1 MKSAP
6 TLIKIASAFGLAF
19 ALHVPADAAEPI
31 VIGQSLPL
39 KAFDDG
45 TSRRVVEGARAY
57 VEAVNARGGIHG
69 RALRLVTLNNEGRPD
84 KDASNVSELVKEA
97 KAVAIVSCV
106 GDSSCA
112 ASAATAA
119 QLGVPLVG
127 PMAAAAGLSQASNPF
142 VFRVRVPFEREA
154 SALARQL
161 VALAAFR
168 VAIVTDQSR
177 NAEVVTTM
185 QEALT
190 QAKASA
196 TILTVH
202 RGRKESF
209 EETLKTLSSG
219 KFQAAVLDLG
229 SESID
234 TLVRHGLEKR
244 DEWPLVLAAP
254 ATGTVTSLMGSFPGR
269 MLGFTALVP
278 NPEGNAVPL
287 VRDFQSDAGK
297 YAEGSAISYAGFES
311 YVNMRLLVEALKRTG
326 PSVQPERLVA
336 ALNSL
341 GHVDMG
347 GLALSTR
354 AGRASASDFV
364 EIVVRSRSGVILK

>member
-1 MKSAP
+1 MKSAA
-6 TLIKIASAFGLAF
+6 TMLRIASAFVFAS
-19 ALHVPADAAEPI
+19 ALHAPAESAEPI

-45 TSRRVVEGARAY
+45 TSRRVIEGARAY
-57 VEAVNARGGIHG
+57 IEAANARGGIHG
-69 RALRLVTLNNEGRPD
+69 RTLRLVTLNNEGRPD
-84 KDASNVSELVKEA
+84 QDARNISELVNEA

-106 GDSSCA
+106 GDTSCA
-112 ASAATAA
+112 ASAATAS

-142 VFRVRVPFEREA
+142 VFRVRVPFDKEA
-154 SALARQL
+154 SAIARQL

-177 NAEVVTTM
+177 DAKVVTTL
-185 QEALT
+185 QDALT
-190 QAKASA
+190 QAKAGA
-196 TILTVH
+196 TILTVD
-202 RGRKESF
+202 RAKKESF
-209 EETLKTLSSG
+209 EATLKALSSG
-219 KFQAAVLDLG
+219 KFQAAVLDIG

-234 TLVRHGLEKR
+234 TIVNHGLEKR
-244 DEWPLVLAAP
+244 IEWPLILAAP
-254 ATGTVTSLMGSFPGR
+254 STGAVTSLMGSFPGR

-287 VRDFQSDAGK
+287 VRDFQSDVAK
-297 YAEGSAISYAGFES
+297 YAEGSAVSYAGFES
-311 YVNMRLLVEALKRTG
+311 YVNTRFLVEALKRAG
-326 PSVQPERLVA
+326 PNVQPERLVA
-336 ALNSL
+336 ALSSL
-341 GHVDMG
+341 GLVDMG